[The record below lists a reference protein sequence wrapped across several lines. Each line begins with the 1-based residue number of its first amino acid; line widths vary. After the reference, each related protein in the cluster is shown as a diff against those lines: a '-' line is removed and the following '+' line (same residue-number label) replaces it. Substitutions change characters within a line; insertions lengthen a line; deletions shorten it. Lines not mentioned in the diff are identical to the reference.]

1 MSPTLVLDTREKR
14 CDDFVFSGYGN
25 EKTSPAQGNDYATFE
40 RFMYDESLLF
50 VIESAAQFAFSFAH
64 MLIFCVALPDTVT
77 HIGKR
82 RIT

>member
-1 MSPTLVLDTREKR
+1 MFLIHEKSVVTISFFRAMATKKRHPHREMI
-14 CDDFVFSGYGN
+14 
-25 EKTSPAQGNDYATFE
+25 TPLFE

-50 VIESAAQFAFSFAH
+50 VIESATQFAFSFAH